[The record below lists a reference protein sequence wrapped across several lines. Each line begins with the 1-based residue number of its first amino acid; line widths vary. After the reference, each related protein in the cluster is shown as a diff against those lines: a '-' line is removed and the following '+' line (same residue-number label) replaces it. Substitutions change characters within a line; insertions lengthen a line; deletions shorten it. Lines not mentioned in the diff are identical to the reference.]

1 MLIDKLDHVVEAVVK
16 TTEITENTLKWA
28 ESRRDALKALTQIS
42 STIGTSKDL
51 GKTTYV
57 IVRLIL

>member
-42 STIGTSKDL
+42 NTIGASKDL
-51 GKTTYV
+51 GKTTC
-57 IVRLIL
+57 